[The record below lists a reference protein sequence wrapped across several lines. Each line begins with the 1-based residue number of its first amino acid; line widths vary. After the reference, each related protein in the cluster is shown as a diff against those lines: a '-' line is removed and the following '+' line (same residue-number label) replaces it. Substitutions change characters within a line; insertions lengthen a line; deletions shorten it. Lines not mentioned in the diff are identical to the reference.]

1 MNHYISYFLVL
12 TILLTSCK
20 DTENNT
26 TETEE
31 ANNLITLTEDQFQTN
46 AFKID
51 TLSAHHF
58 PTYIRTQGVIDV
70 PPQNKVEIHAM
81 MGGFVKNISLLVGD
95 KVEKDQVLVTLEN
108 PEFVSL
114 QQEYLE
120 TREQLEYLRS
130 EYERQTILLEENI
143 TSQKSFL
150 KAESEYKTAVA
161 RMESL
166 KKRLQLLNLNPERI
180 QSGTLSSQVQLRS
193 PISGFVSSISV
204 NSGTYVSEIEP
215 VMEIVN
221 NDHMHLEM
229 QVFERDI
236 PQLKKGKTIVFKTPE
251 TTADPFM
258 GTVHLI
264 GTTVNNQT
272 RTTQVHGHIPD
283 SIAGRFA
290 VGMFVEAQIE
300 TGSTTA
306 RALPKDAVV
315 EVEGSFFVL
324 LKEDTEGFQFKKV
337 MVQPGKEHNGF
348 VEIKNAA
355 TFPASAQFLV
365 KGAYNLIGE

>member
-1 MNHYISYFLVL
+1 MNRYISFL
-12 TILLTSCK
+12 ILLTLVFTACK
-20 DTENNT
+20 NSENPT
-26 TETEE
+26 PETE
-31 ANNLITLTEDQFQTN
+31 ADTNLITLTKAQFQSN
-46 AFKID
+46 AFEIGRFSQQSF
-51 TLSAHHF
+51 T
-58 PTYIRTQGVIDV
+58 TYIRTQGVIDV
-70 PPQNKVEIHAM
+70 PPQNKAEIHAM

-95 KVEKDQVLVTLEN
+95 KVEKGQVLVTLEN
-108 PEFVSL
+108 PEFISL

-130 EYERQTILLEENI
+130 EQERQTILLEENI
-143 TSQKSFL
+143 TSQKNFL
-150 KAESEYKTAVA
+150 KADSNYKTAVA
-161 RMESL
+161 RLESL
-166 KKRLQLLNLNPERI
+166 KKRLLLLHLNPEKI
-180 QSGTLSSQVQLRS
+180 QSGSLSSQVQLRS

-215 VMEIVN
+215 VMEVVN

-236 PQLKKGKTIVFKTPE
+236 PQLKKEQTIVFKIPE
-251 TTADPFM
+251 TTTDLFI

-264 GTTVNNQT
+264 GTTVDNQT

-283 SIAGRFA
+283 SIASRFA
-290 VGMFVEAQIE
+290 VGMFVEALIE
-300 TGSTTA
+300 TGSTTTL
-306 RALPKDAVV
+306 ALPKDAVV

-337 MVQPGKEHNGF
+337 LVQSGKEHNGF
-348 VEIKNAA
+348 IEIKNAD